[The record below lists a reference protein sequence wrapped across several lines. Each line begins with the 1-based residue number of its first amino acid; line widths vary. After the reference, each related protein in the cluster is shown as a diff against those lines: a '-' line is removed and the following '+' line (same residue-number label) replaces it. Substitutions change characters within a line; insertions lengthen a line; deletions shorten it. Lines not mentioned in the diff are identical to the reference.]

1 MKKSIK
7 VDKSFN
13 DMRIDRFI
21 RNHLGKIPQGLI
33 EKNLRN
39 GKLKLNQ
46 KKVKSSQ
53 KVKTGDKLDIY
64 NLNFEEKIEQLIKR
78 KVSFYLASKFL
89 SKREHILLY
98 EG

>member
-1 MKKSIK
+1 MKKSIN

-21 RNHLGKIPQGLI
+21 RIHLGKIPQGLI

-46 KKVKSSQ
+46 KLKCQ
-53 KVKTGDKLDIY
+53 FQI
-64 NLNFEEKIEQLIKR
+64 
-78 KVSFYLASKFL
+78 
-89 SKREHILLY
+89 
-98 EG
+98 